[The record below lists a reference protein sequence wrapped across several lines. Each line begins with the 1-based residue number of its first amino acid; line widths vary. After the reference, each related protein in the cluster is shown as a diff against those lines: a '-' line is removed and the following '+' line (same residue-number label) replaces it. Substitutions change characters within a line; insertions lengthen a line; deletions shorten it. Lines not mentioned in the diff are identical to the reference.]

1 MKLTGKLT
9 NGLIGLLATH
19 GVRAWMR
26 SLDFR
31 AIYLDPAV
39 DPTRALGGTRIYV
52 FWHENLLIPL
62 YLRGHC
68 HIAMLLSQHR
78 DADILGRVAK
88 LSGFGCVRGSTYR
101 GGARALMEL
110 LERSRTQH
118 LAITPDGPRGPRR
131 QLAQGPI
138 YLASKLRLPIV
149 AMGMG
154 YDRPWRAPS
163 WDRFA
168 VPRPFSRA
176 RGIVSPPISIP
187 GDLDRD
193 GVERWRLHLERVLNE
208 LSRESEAWA
217 ESGRRRTGEVVCRPQ
232 SAPKPIPAAPSLQVS
247 DADEGSVS
255 RAA

>member
-1 MKLTGKLT
+1 MKRINSLT
-9 NGLIGLLATH
+9 NGLVGLFAAR
-19 GVRAWMR
+19 GVQAWMR
-26 SLDFR
+26 TLDFR
-31 AIYLDPAV
+31 AIYLDRDV
-39 DPTRALGGTRIYV
+39 DPTLARGGTRIYV

-68 HIAMLLSQHR
+68 HISMLLSQHR
-78 DADILGRVAK
+78 DADILGQVAK

-110 LERSRTQH
+110 LERSRTNH

-138 YLASKLRLPIV
+138 YLASKLGLPIV

-168 VPRPFSRA
+168 IPRPFSRA
-176 RGIVSPPISIP
+176 RGIVSQAIEIP
-187 GDLDRD
+187 GNLDRE
-193 GVERWRLHLERVLNE
+193 GVEFWRLRVEQILNQ
-208 LSRESEAWA
+208 LSLESEAWA
-217 ESGRRRTGEVVCRPQ
+217 ESGRRRLGEITCRPQ
-232 SAPKPIPAAPSLQVS
+232 SATKPLLPDPTKATEQV
-247 DADEGSVS
+247 VS
-255 RAA
+255 AQLSRVA